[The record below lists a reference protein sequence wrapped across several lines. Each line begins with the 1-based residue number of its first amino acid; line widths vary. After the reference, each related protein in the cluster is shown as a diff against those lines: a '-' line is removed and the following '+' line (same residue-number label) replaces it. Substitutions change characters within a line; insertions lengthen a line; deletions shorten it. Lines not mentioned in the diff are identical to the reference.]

1 MHHEHLKRKALE
13 LRTERRLTIDQIAER
28 LAISRSTIYH
38 WVRDLPVEI
47 ERPRLNAGQG
57 RGAARMSE
65 KHRLLREEAYA
76 AGVAEFDSLCEDP
89 TFRDFVCMYIGEGY
103 KRSRNTVAICNSDP
117 AVVRLGAD
125 WIRHQSCRKIDYAIQ
140 FHADQDLVELVRFW
154 ADYLEISPE
163 LIKLQRKSNSNRLR
177 KRTWR
182 SEFGVLTVRTGDTM
196 FRARLQAWM
205 DLVRASWTDEIAARV
220 EGIQRSRLDRR
231 GV

>member
-1 MHHEHLKRKALE
+1 MHHEHLRRKALE

-76 AGVAEFDSLCEDP
+76 AGVAEFDSLCEGP

-103 KRSRNTVAICNSDP
+103 KRDRNCVAICNSDP

-125 WIRHQSCRKIDYAIQ
+125 WINRFSRNKVGYGVQV
-140 FHADQDLVELVRFW
+140 HADQDVVETVRFW
-154 ADYLEISPE
+154 SDLLEIDPDE
-163 LIKLQRKSNSNRLR
+163 IKLQLKSNSSQLR
-177 KRTWR
+177 YRQWR
-182 SEFGVLTVRTGDTM
+182 CEYGVLTVRTGDTM

-205 DLVRASWTDEIAARV
+205 DLIRASWAHEIETRA
-220 EGIQRSRLDRR
+220 
-231 GV
+231 GVVGAV